1 MAGIPAPTII
11 DMGRRR
17 ASGTRAKDSDRV
29 STCLIL
35 DTALA
40 DGQLPMD
47 EHHRRVSVAM
57 QAPTLGDL
65 EGLVTDLQLPEA
77 PRRSY
82 ARWAIAAA
90 VTAGTVGLGI
100 LGWVVLTRDAPVDN
114 AQTAT
119 SAPTESDRPQTADA
133 APTADTAPTADAVPT
148 ADAPTAPRML
158 HSLGGVNGLFE
169 QIRDKFG
176 DTRGYELAIYT
187 DYALFTRMDADDD
200 RFEAL
205 YRYEAGTWQGPSRS
219 PNSDGSTVDLS
230 AFDVAA
236 VIGVVRGVPETMGV
250 EPINVIRT
258 QFTVGPADDP
268 TAPDAV
274 TVRVTVSTSFGFG
287 LIELDGA
294 GNVKRVDKP
303 F

>member
-17 ASGTRAKDSDRV
+17 ASGTRAKDSDRI
-29 STCLIL
+29 STCLLL

-57 QAPTLGDL
+57 QAPTLGEL

-77 PRRSY
+77 PRRNY

-90 VTAGTVGLGI
+90 VTAGAVVLGV
-100 LGWVVLTRDAPVDN
+100 LGWGALTRDAPEGT
-114 AQTAT
+114 AQTAD
-119 SAPTESDRPQTADA
+119 SASIEPDRAQTADAPQPAEAPPTADA
-133 APTADTAPTADAVPT
+133 APTAETPTG
-148 ADAPTAPRML
+148 PRWL
-158 HSLGGVNGLFE
+158 HSVDGVNGLFE

-176 DTRGYELAIYT
+176 DTRGYELSIYT
-187 DYALFTRMDADDD
+187 DYARLTRMDADDD
-200 RFEAL
+200 RFEAK
-205 YRYEAGTWQGPSRS
+205 YRYEAGTWEGPARS
-219 PNSDGSTVDLS
+219 PNSDGSTIDLS

-236 VIGVVRGVPETMGV
+236 VLGVVRGAGETMEV
-250 EPINVIRT
+250 EPNNLIMVY
-258 QFTVGPADDP
+258 FTVEPADDP

-274 TVRVTVSTSFGFG
+274 TVRVHVSTSFGGG